1 MIISAGNHW
10 EAPCDFCQ
18 VVAQML
24 LEATA
29 SHSHGYVFTLKAAV
43 ACTHTHDQLGPELN
57 IQIKS

>member
-29 SHSHGYVFTLKAAV
+29 SSHSHGYVFHSAEQVPK
-43 ACTHTHDQLGPELN
+43 Q
-57 IQIKS
+57 QQ